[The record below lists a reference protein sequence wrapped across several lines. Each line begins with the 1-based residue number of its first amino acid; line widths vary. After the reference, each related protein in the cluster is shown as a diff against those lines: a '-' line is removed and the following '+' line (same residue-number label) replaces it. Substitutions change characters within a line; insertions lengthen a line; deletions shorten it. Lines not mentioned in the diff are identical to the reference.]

1 MSGESTALARRE
13 DGSLARVDS
22 FDFQVEM
29 FKKYKLSPTMA
40 ETHRFEQRED
50 GRFALVKRERPV
62 RFFDDGNGSVVALS
76 AATQAEKVGLNKMRG
91 KYGDENRL
99 FDQDSASIKVGEVA
113 AWSTL

>member
-1 MSGESTALARRE
+1 MSNEIVRRDDSTLAK
-13 DGSLARVDS
+13 VDS

-40 ETHRFEQRED
+40 ETHKFEKRGD
-50 GRFALVKRERPV
+50 SFALVKRDKPV

-76 AATQAEKVGLNKMRG
+76 AATTSEKVGLNKMRG

-99 FDQDSASIKVGEVA
+99 FDQDSASLKVGEVA

>member
-1 MSGESTALARRE
+1 MSNELVKLQ

-40 ETHRFEQRED
+40 ETHRFEKRGE
-50 GRFALVKRERPV
+50 GKFALVKRDKPV
-62 RFFDDGNGSVVALS
+62 RFFDDGNGGVVQLTAM
-76 AATQAEKVGLNKMRG
+76 TQAEKIGINRHRG

-99 FDQDSASIKVGEVA
+99 FDQDSASLKVGEVA